1 MVGFCVCVR
10 LPHPHVI
17 LDWAP
22 REQPRFS
29 PRHSSQGI
37 LAKSHPSRRPHKLR
51 QSYATARVTE
61 KGISPDHDITVL
73 VIDPPVVVV
82 GFFLPS

>member
-37 LAKSHPSRRPHKLR
+37 LAKS
-51 QSYATARVTE
+51 QSFAEAT
-61 KGISPDHDITVL
+61 
-73 VIDPPVVVV
+73 
-82 GFFLPS
+82 

>member
-17 LDWAP
+17 LDWVP

-37 LAKSHPSRRPHKLR
+37 LAKSHPSRRQHKLR
-51 QSYATARVTE
+51 QKLCYSKSNG
-61 KGISPDHDITVL
+61 KGNQPRS
-73 VIDPPVVVV
+73 
-82 GFFLPS
+82 